1 MGFTVPAIQII
12 LFLGEVGW
20 FLQSLSSGI
29 PSLLLQSNA
38 VFKISP
44 FGTSLVVQWSR
55 ICPPVQ
61 GTQVSTWSGN

>member
-1 MGFTVPAIQII
+1 MGFTVPAIQTV
-12 LFLGEVGW
+12 LFWGEVGR

-44 FGTSLVVQWSR
+44 RGTS
-55 ICPPVQ
+55 PGDPVLENLPSSAVDL
-61 GTQVSTWSGN
+61 G